1 MSNSKTSTAR
11 KKTTAPALRAQTRS
25 SALQERLTAATDL
38 TDAMTALMD
47 AAERERVARAAE
59 WNGKASG
66 AMEQVRDAAILAVG
80 IERACA
86 EFANVRDAIESDLR
100 GALTYIA
107 DYKRNRERIRE
118 RTRSMLDAL
127 ASETYQPELEMI
139 ARCYKTG
146 HYANLTKL
154 VPGA

>member
-1 MSNSKTSTAR
+1 MVSKTATA
-11 KKTTAPALRAQTRS
+11 KKRTAPAAFKTATRV
-25 SALQERLTAATDL
+25 SALRERLSEATDL

-59 WNGKASG
+59 WSSKPSG

-86 EFANVRDAIESDLR
+86 EFSNVRDAIESDLR

-107 DYKRNRERIRE
+107 DYERNRERVRE

-127 ASETYQPELEMI
+127 ASETYRPELAEI
-139 ARCYKTG
+139 ARCYKAG
-146 HYANLTKL
+146 HYASLARL
-154 VPGA
+154 VLGT